1 MPSLWRA
8 RLITDVTS
16 HGTLSFGK
24 FHMLAALDVMLL
36 QGRKKAVYL
45 PDCRQLARYPLE
57 YLKDALALTCAG
69 DREAQSEI
77 LQCATG
83 LSPVGWCINRAATV
97 GEELYFLIDDIN
109 ALDTDP
115 ETLDSASMEEWQQ

>member
-1 MPSLWRA
+1 
-8 RLITDVTS
+8 
-16 HGTLSFGK
+16 
-24 FHMLAALDVMLL
+24 MLAALDVMLL

-57 YLKDALALTCAG
+57 YLKDALALTYAG

-115 ETLDSASMEEWQQ
+115 EVLDSASMEEWQQ